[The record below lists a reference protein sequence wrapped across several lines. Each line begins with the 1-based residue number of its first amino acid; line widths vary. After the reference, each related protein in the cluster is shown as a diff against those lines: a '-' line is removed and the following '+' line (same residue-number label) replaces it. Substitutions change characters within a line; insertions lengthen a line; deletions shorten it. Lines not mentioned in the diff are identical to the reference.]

1 MRGVRAMPGR
11 DDGSL
16 WRQGLF
22 CRGPEDLKGAL
33 AEAMN
38 HRGPALVNIV
48 LSQVPRESRSS
59 SAGTADRL
67 TLHHPGTALFI
78 TD

>member
-1 MRGVRAMPGR
+1 MMEAFGAKGFF
-11 DDGSL
+11 G
-16 WRQGLF
+16 
-22 CRGPEDLKGAL
+22 EDPKNLKGAL

>member
-1 MRGVRAMPGR
+1 MMEAFGGMGFFV
-11 DDGSL
+11 
-16 WRQGLF
+16 
-22 CRGPEDLKGAL
+22 EDPKNLKGAL

-67 TLHHPGTALFI
+67 TLHHPGAALFI

>member
-1 MRGVRAMPGR
+1 MPGR
-11 DDGSL
+11 DDGRL
-16 WRQGLF
+16 WREGLF
-22 CRGPEDLKGAL
+22 VEVPKNLKGAL

-38 HRGPALVNIV
+38 HRGPVLVNIV

-67 TLHHPGTALFI
+67 TLRHPGAALFI